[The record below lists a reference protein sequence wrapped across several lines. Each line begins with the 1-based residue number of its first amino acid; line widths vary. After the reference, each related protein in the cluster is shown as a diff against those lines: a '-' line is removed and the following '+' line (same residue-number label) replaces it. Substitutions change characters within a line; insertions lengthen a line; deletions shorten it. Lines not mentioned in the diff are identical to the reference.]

1 MANIPT
7 MKYAKKKKKNQKG
20 ILCTK
25 LKMAAYNTPLIAAF
39 HTPATRSDFSIQNS
53 ISQVIFL
60 T

>member
-1 MANIPT
+1 
-7 MKYAKKKKKNQKG
+7 MKYAKKKQKG
-20 ILCTK
+20 ILYTK

-60 T
+60 TEHIS